1 MTPRRQRRA
10 SKPNKKLTATRHTQK
25 RMLLGQVALKVLIVT
40 SLFMIALLVA
50 DCYAGYGP
58 FDHYRCD
65 FPPPDE

>member
-1 MTPRRQRRA
+1 
-10 SKPNKKLTATRHTQK
+10 
-25 RMLLGQVALKVLIVT
+25 MLLGQVALKVLIVT